1 MKYIVIIGDGMAD
14 RPLEELGGLTPLQK
28 AYTPN
33 MDALAKNGLA
43 GKVKTIPDGFQPGSD
58 VANLCILGY
67 DPAQYYSGRAPLEAA
82 SMGVELL
89 DNDVAYRCNIVT
101 IKEDGDWDRFIMA
114 DYSAGHITSKEA
126 GELIRTVDEE
136 LGNEN
141 ISFYSGT
148 GYRHLMVWQD
158 GIENVDCTPPHDIT
172 GKEIGKYLP
181 NGNGKEVL
189 LRLMKESLEVLR
201 GHDINKRRI
210 KSGRNPGN
218 CIWLW
223 GQGKKPSMPPFRDRY
238 GLSGALISAVD
249 LTKGLG
255 VYAGFKIINVPGA
268 TGYIDTNYS
277 GKSDAA
283 LESLGDGDFVYL
295 HIEAPDEAG
304 HNGNVEDK
312 IRAIEDIDSR
322 VIGPLLRK
330 VEERF
335 GRFRVLIMPDHA
347 TPISLRTHTDDFVP
361 FIIYDSGKS
370 GQSGFDGYN
379 EIICGAENVITFE
392 KAHKLMDFF
401 IYGQQ

>member
-1 MKYIVIIGDGMAD
+1 
-14 RPLEELGGLTPLQK
+14 
-28 AYTPN
+28 
-33 MDALAKNGLA
+33 
-43 GKVKTIPDGFQPGSD
+43 
-58 VANLCILGY
+58 
-67 DPAQYYSGRAPLEAA
+67 
-82 SMGVELL
+82 
-89 DNDVAYRCNIVT
+89 
-101 IKEDGDWDRFIMA
+101 
-114 DYSAGHITSKEA
+114 
-126 GELIRTVDEE
+126 
-136 LGNEN
+136 
-141 ISFYSGT
+141 
-148 GYRHLMVWQD
+148 
-158 GIENVDCTPPHDIT
+158 
-172 GKEIGKYLP
+172 
-181 NGNGKEVL
+181 
-189 LRLMKESLEVLR
+189 
-201 GHDINKRRI
+201 
-210 KSGRNPGN
+210 
-218 CIWLW
+218 
-223 GQGKKPSMPPFRDRY
+223 MPPFRDRY

-392 KAHKLMDFF
+392 KGHKLMDFF